1 MRGHLEVGADRG
13 DQCFHAP
20 ALAGVQRHV
29 FDRLRHSEQRGNG
42 NDERYDAADV
52 EKDGPAVV
60 RYERG
65 GNKPGNG
72 PADRDAA
79 HRDDRQSGA
88 QVPRRRLGIDGND
101 VGNDA
106 ADANSRQQPQPK
118 HLLQVARIGCG
129 EREHPEQQVR
139 SHQRGFAS
147 IAVADPAEQHRTEED
162 AHEARAEHRSERGG
176 GHAPSPHQM
185 RCGER
190 DRRNVVTVDQDDEER
205 PDDQFDLKRAEPAL
219 VEQA

>member
-65 GNKPGNG
+65 GNKPRNG

-106 ADANSRQQPQPK
+106 ADADPGQQAQPE
-118 HLLQVARIGCG
+118 HLLEIGG
-129 EREHPEQQVR
+129 IGRGKREDAKPQVR
-139 SHQRGFAS
+139 ADEGGLAA
-147 IAVADPAEQHRTEED
+147 IAVADPSENGRPREYAK
-162 AHEARAEHRSERGG
+162 EARAEHR
-176 GHAPSPHQM
+176 PHGRHQA
-185 RCGER
+185 E
-190 DRRNVVTVDQDDEER
+190 DDK
-205 PDDQFDLKRAEPAL
+205 QSVCKCVKPAR
-219 VEQA
+219 VY